1 MQTVVWDT
9 RGAPAASFERS
20 FIVVQ
25 ITMRSIGGNAGVGQS
40 PRRAPGRV
48 ERRGDQSVDVR
59 LDLLDPRDVR
69 IDDLQRARVSD
80 ADSSRQLRGSESD
93 DSRPS
98 QVPRVLPALHQIM
111 GRLREGGEILHGVDQ
126 MGEVAAEAVELPDH
140 KHVALPQRP
149 QAAVE
154 SRPVVADAGR
164 GVVIEVD
171 RVVDASGP
179 QGVAP
184 QVQATGS
191 RRSSRR
197 GRSRSAC
204 VANDRLRHMRAPDPA
219 GAALEFRPGGV
230 AASQSPAPFVSGC
243 STRTSSPVPRRR
255 LPRPWPACR
264 GSRTVRRQPVRE
276 AWSTGNSLESRL
288 GATPRQAATARR
300 AACRRGSPPSRL
312 VPSAVEEAVTKTS
325 TGPPAAAGCT
335 VRRCPHPA
343 RCPRTTARADRQ
355 GLSDGSH
362 GALPQAALN

>member
-1 MQTVVWDT
+1 MIGIRQRLHWRLEHHARRVSRTNSVPARRRTGCPASPAIAAKPLERCVQQSRSRL
-9 RGAPAASFERS
+9 RGYGSS
-20 FIVVQ
+20 
-25 ITMRSIGGNAGVGQS
+25 TS
-40 PRRAPGRV
+40 
-48 ERRGDQSVDVR
+48 
-59 LDLLDPRDVR
+59 
-69 IDDLQRARVSD
+69 RARS
-80 ADSSRQLRGSESD
+80 
-93 DSRPS
+93 
-98 QVPRVLPALHQIM
+98 
-111 GRLREGGEILHGVDQ
+111 
-126 MGEVAAEAVELPDH
+126 
-140 KHVALPQRP
+140 
-149 QAAVE
+149 
-154 SRPVVADAGR
+154 VADAVG
-164 GVVIEVD
+164 
-171 RVVDASGP
+171 AT
-179 QGVAP
+179 
-184 QVQATGS
+184 QVQRLGAG
-191 RRSSRR
+191 RSSRR

-343 RCPRTTARADRQ
+343 RCPRTTTARADRQ
-355 GLSDGSH
+355 GLTKRWFSRRTATGCS
-362 GALPQAALN
+362 